1 MEAKQPKRSTA
12 DNRKTR
18 YTKMVLRESLM
29 ELMKTKTISSIS
41 IKEICSA
48 ADISR
53 STFYAHYSDQYD
65 LLRKTEEEILAVNEN
80 ILKKYAH
87 YKNNTRGA
95 LQMMEEIL
103 QFFADN
109 NKSLYVLLSENGDIN
124 FQKTLISSM
133 YQKNFLKSLTDKFPD
148 KRTKEYYF
156 LFIVTG
162 GIGIIYHW
170 IKNGMDTPIDELAR
184 LIINIAAK
192 SGL

>member
-1 MEAKQPKRSTA
+1 METKQPKRSTA

-29 ELMKTKTISSIS
+29 ELMKTKAIAAIS
-41 IKEICSA
+41 IKELCAA

-53 STFYAHYSDQYD
+53 STFYAHYTDQYD

-80 ILKKYAH
+80 ILKKYSFH
-87 YKNNTRGA
+87 KNNTREA
-95 LQMMEEIL
+95 LRMMEEIL

-124 FQKTLISSM
+124 FQKTLISYI
-133 YQKNFLKSLTDKFPD
+133 YQKNFLKSLTGKFPD
-148 KRTKEYYF
+148 ERTKEYYF

-170 IKNGMDTPIDELAR
+170 IKNGMNEPIDELAR
-184 LIINIAAK
+184 LIINITAK
-192 SGL
+192 IGL